1 VELTVTFRSVLTTA
15 CAAMLITTVGTTLA
29 HAATSPAMQACSAE
43 WKADKAAGTVPA
55 GQTWKQFW
63 SDCAKRQAAATPATP
78 AAGTAPAGT
87 PAAAPAAAAP
97 AAAAPAAAATA
108 TPAPAKKAPTAAQ
121 TAEHARIKE
130 CGSEWKAAKAANQ
143 IPANQT
149 WPQYW
154 SACNTRLKAAGG

>member
-1 VELTVTFRSVLTTA
+1 
-15 CAAMLITTVGTTLA
+15 
-29 HAATSPAMQACSAE
+29 MQACSAE

-55 GQTWKQFW
+55 GQSWKQFW
-63 SDCAKRQAAATPATP
+63 SECSKRQAAATPATGAAP
-78 AAGTAPAGT
+78 AAT

-97 AAAAPAAAATA
+97 AAAAAAAPAAAAPAATPPAAAAT
-108 TPAPAKKAPTAAQ
+108 TTAPAKKPPTAAQ

-130 CGSEWKAAKAANQ
+130 CGTEWKAAKAANQ

-154 SACNTRLKAAGG
+154 SACNTRLKASGG